1 MISRVGGAN
10 SVSQVWSFS
19 PPEEMLYDRPLS
31 LLPRQLEEDAPNRPM
46 SAMPFDFRSQ
56 DGVSGSTREVQDVD
70 MRDAGP
76 STAPLQ
82 GGSQTFFH
90 DD

>member
-1 MISRVGGAN
+1 
-10 SVSQVWSFS
+10 
-19 PPEEMLYDRPLS
+19 MLNDRPLS
-31 LLPRQLEEDAPNRPM
+31 LLPRQLEDDAPNRPM
-46 SAMPFDFRSQ
+46 SAMPFDYHRSQ
-56 DGVSGSTREVQDVD
+56 DGIAGSGLESQDVD

-82 GGSQTFFH
+82 GGSQVFFQ

>member
-1 MISRVGGAN
+1 
-10 SVSQVWSFS
+10 
-19 PPEEMLYDRPLS
+19 MLRDRPLS
-31 LLPRQLEEDAPNRPM
+31 LLPHKLAEDAPNRPM
-46 SAMPFDFRSQ
+46 SAMPFDFSRSQ
-56 DGVSGSTREVQDVD
+56 DGLAGSSREIQDVD

-82 GGSQTFFH
+82 GGNQTFFH

>member
-1 MISRVGGAN
+1 
-10 SVSQVWSFS
+10 
-19 PPEEMLYDRPLS
+19 MLYDRPLS

-46 SAMPFDFRSQ
+46 SAMPFDFHRSQ
-56 DGVSGSTREVQDVD
+56 DGIAGSSRESQDVD

-82 GGSQTFFH
+82 GGNQIFFQ

>member
-1 MISRVGGAN
+1 
-10 SVSQVWSFS
+10 
-19 PPEEMLYDRPLS
+19 MLYDRPLS

-46 SAMPFDFRSQ
+46 SAMPFDFHRSQ
-56 DGVSGSTREVQDVD
+56 NAIAGPSRESQDVD

-82 GGSQTFFH
+82 GGNQTFFR

>member
-1 MISRVGGAN
+1 
-10 SVSQVWSFS
+10 
-19 PPEEMLYDRPLS
+19 MLYDRPLS
-31 LLPRQLEEDAPNRPM
+31 LQQRAAIEDAPNRPM
-46 SAMPFDFRSQ
+46 SAMQFDFRRSQPVIASSSQ
-56 DGVSGSTREVQDVD
+56 DSSGCQDVD

-82 GGSQTFFH
+82 GGNMTFFN